1 MSGFGNAYSQEQQPI
16 TWVRGYP
23 LYAAHAIVAGL
34 VASMLVST
42 LLLATNFGGVLAW
55 LSFSSETV
63 LRGQIWRLFTY
74 GLNNPPSLWFV
85 VDMFMIVWFG
95 RELER
100 FFGRRVFLVLYGS
113 LYLLTPVLLTFL
125 GFVRPTQLAGQT
137 GAFALFIAVATLH
150 PDLPMLFNLLAKWV
164 AAILVAIFALMAVA
178 ARDVVALITLLG
190 TSGFAWAFVRH
201 QQGLLTLPKFRLR
214 RRAPKLTVIPGFK
227 PDRPEA
233 PVPAAAGAPTSM
245 AEIDALLDKIATSGI
260 NSLTEPERAKLEA
273 AREGLMKR
281 SGK

>member
-1 MSGFGNAYSQEQQPI
+1 MSGFGNAYSQEQQPV

-23 LYAAHAIVAGL
+23 LYTAHVIVAVL
-34 VASMLVST
+34 VASMLAST
-42 LLLATNFGGVLAW
+42 ILLATNLGGVLAW

-63 LRGQIWRLFTY
+63 LRGQVWRVLTY

-85 VDMFMIVWFG
+85 IDMFMIVWFG

-100 FFGRRVFLVLYGS
+100 FFGRRTFLTLYGS
-113 LYLLTPVLLTFL
+113 LYLLTPVLLTGL

-164 AAILVAIFALMAVA
+164 AAVLVAIFALMAVA
-178 ARDVVALITLLG
+178 ARDVVGLITLLG

-201 QQGLLTLPKFRLR
+201 QQGLLNLPTIRLP
-214 RRAPKLTVIPGFK
+214 RRAPKLTVIPGYK
-227 PDRPEA
+227 TD
-233 PVPAAAGAPTSM
+233 AAAPANPAESPTSM
-245 AEIDALLDKIATSGI
+245 AEVDALLDKIATSGI
-260 NSLTEPERAKLEA
+260 NSLTKQERAKLEA

-281 SGK
+281 GGK

>member
-1 MSGFGNAYSQEQQPI
+1 MSGFGNAYSQEQQPV

-23 LYAAHAIVAGL
+23 LYTAHVIVAVL
-34 VASMLVST
+34 VASMLAST
-42 LLLATNFGGVLAW
+42 VLLATNFGGVLAW
-55 LSFSSETV
+55 LSFSSDAV
-63 LRGQIWRLFTY
+63 LRGQIWRVLTY

-85 VDMFMIVWFG
+85 IDMFMIVWFG

-100 FFGRRVFLVLYGS
+100 FFGRRVFLTLYGS
-113 LYLLTPVLLTFL
+113 IYLLTPVLLTLL
-125 GFVRPTQLAGQT
+125 GFVRPSQLAGQT

-164 AAILVAIFALMAVA
+164 AAILVATFALMAVA
-178 ARDVVALITLLG
+178 ARDVVGLITLLG

-201 QQGLLTLPKFRLR
+201 QQGLLALPKFRLR
-214 RRAPKLTVIPGFK
+214 RRTPKLTVIPGFK
-227 PDRPEA
+227 TDPA
-233 PVPAAAGAPTSM
+233 PTAGAAEAPTSM

-260 NSLTEPERAKLEA
+260 NSLTKQERAKLEA

-281 SGK
+281 GGK